1 MKKMLNGLLNSQ
13 LTTMLKQIIR
23 KNNSGVMNYNLQ
35 PIPAHRTMTPVTS
48 NISRNRK
55 AMPLVSVVV
64 ILLCVSISFSSCFTS
79 GYGCKGKSRI
89 ITRVR

>member
-1 MKKMLNGLLNSQ
+1 MKKMLNVLFNSQ
-13 LTTMLKQIIR
+13 LVTMLKQIMR

-35 PIPAHRTMTPVTS
+35 PIPTYRTMTPVAAK
-48 NISRNRK
+48 IPRNRK
-55 AMPLVSVVV
+55 EMSLVSVVV
-64 ILLCVSISFSSCFTS
+64 ILLLVSISFSSCFTS

>member
-1 MKKMLNGLLNSQ
+1 MKKILNVLLNSQ
-13 LTTMLKQIIR
+13 IIAMSKQIMR
-23 KNNSGVMNYNLQ
+23 KDSSELMKYNLQ
-35 PIPAHRTMTPVTS
+35 PIPANSMMTPMAS

-55 AMPLVSVVV
+55 TLPLLSVVV
-64 ILLCVSISFSSCFTS
+64 VLLFVSISFSSCFTS

>member
-1 MKKMLNGLLNSQ
+1 MKKMLNVLLNSQ
-13 LTTMLKQIIR
+13 LITTLKQIMR
-23 KNNSGVMNYNLQ
+23 KNNSVVMNYNLQ
-35 PIPAHRTMTPVTS
+35 AIPAYRTMTPVAA

-55 AMPLVSVVV
+55 VMSLLSVVV
-64 ILLCVSISFSSCFTS
+64 ILLLVSISFSSCFTS